1 MYRIFRH
8 LLYLTLAAILQ
19 TTWVHHI
26 EIFEIQPDL
35 ILLVLV
41 LIGATA
47 GHIEATIFGFGVGLF
62 QDAYAPANLGL
73 NAFTKSII
81 GFAIGLGRSGVM
93 IDTLHVRLLLVCGA
107 VLVHDLIYY
116 FGHSDI
122 ALANVPYYW
131 LRYGIGRAFYNGV
144 IAAIVISVFDVRR
157 RYVGD
162 GE

>member
-1 MYRIFRH
+1 MFRVFRH

-47 GHIEATIFGFGVGLF
+47 GHVEATIFGFGVGLF
-62 QDAYAPANLGL
+62 QDAYSPADLGL
-73 NAFTKSII
+73 NAFTKSIV

-116 FGHSDI
+116 AGNSGI
-122 ALANVPYYW
+122 PVGEVPYFW
-131 LRYGIGRAFYNGV
+131 LRYGLGRALYTG
-144 IAAIVISVFDVRR
+144 IVGSALIYAVRVR
-157 RYVGD
+157 QRYLAF
-162 GE
+162 